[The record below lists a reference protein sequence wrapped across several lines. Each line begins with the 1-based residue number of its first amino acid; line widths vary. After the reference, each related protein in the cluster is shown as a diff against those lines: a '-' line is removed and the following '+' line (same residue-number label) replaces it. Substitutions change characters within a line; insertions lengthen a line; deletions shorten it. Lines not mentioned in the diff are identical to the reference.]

1 MPTCG
6 YRHRNA
12 VPMEARS
19 VDPLKSELRT
29 VVSDLTGLWEWH
41 LGPLEDQQ
49 VFLTAEFKST
59 PYC

>member
-1 MPTCG
+1 
-6 YRHRNA
+6 
-12 VPMEARS
+12 MEARS